1 MLKNRLLLGLVV
13 IVGVFAACTK
23 PEVYDANAQLA
34 IDEAII
40 KDWAAKHEATFTRDD
55 SGLYYRILTPGTG
68 PDDGDTT
75 AILTVEYE
83 GRLMTDSIFSKA
95 SADNQYKFVRNSV
108 MPGWITGLKLIKP
121 GGKIELL
128 VPSLLA
134 YKNYVTPG
142 VPANSVLYF
151 NISYK
156 SVEKA
161 KKEDKTK

>member
-1 MLKNRLLLGLVV
+1 MLKNRLLLGLAI
-13 IVGVFAACTK
+13 IVGVLAACTK
-23 PEVYDANAQLA
+23 PEVYDEKAQLE
-34 IDEAII
+34 IDETII
-40 KDWAAKHEATFTRDD
+40 KDWAAAHKVTFARHD

-68 PDDGDTT
+68 ADDGGATDT
-75 AILTVEYE
+75 LTVEYE

-95 SADNQYKFVRNSV
+95 TADNPFRFIRNSV
-108 MPGWITGLKLIKP
+108 MPGWEIGLSLIKP

-134 YKNYVTPG
+134 YRNYVTPR

-156 SVEKA
+156 KVA
-161 KKEDKTK
+161 KKVDKQK

>member
-23 PEVYDANAQLA
+23 PEVYDANAQLE

-68 PDDGDTT
+68 VNDGAATDT
-75 AILTVEYE
+75 LTVEYE
-83 GRLMTDSIFSKA
+83 GRLMTDSIFGRA
-95 SADNQYKFVRNSV
+95 TAENPYKFIRNSV
-108 MPGWITGLKLIKP
+108 MPGWEIGLNLIKP

-156 SVEKA
+156 KVA
-161 KKEDKTK
+161 KKEEKTK

>member
-1 MLKNRLLLGLVV
+1 MLKNRLLLGLAV
-13 IVGVFAACTK
+13 IVGVLAACTK

-40 KDWAAKHEATFTRDD
+40 KDWAAKHGATFTRDD

-68 PDDGDTT
+68 ANDIAATDT
-75 AILTVEYE
+75 LTVEYE

-95 SADNQYKFVRNSV
+95 TADNQFKFIRNSV
-108 MPGWITGLKLIKP
+108 MPGWEIGLNLIKP

-134 YKNYVTPG
+134 YRNYVTPG

-156 SVEKA
+156 KVA
-161 KKEDKTK
+161 KKVDKTK